1 MAADRICV
9 DVILPLRLTG
19 EVSYFLPDDLQDAV
33 SVGSWVAVTFHGR
46 RYLAVVSRKGAL
58 AAGIAPEVVKEIDEV
73 KSEMPAISVTQMNFW
88 QSIASYYLCTVG
100 EVFKCA
106 CPAQFFKQVE
116 KKRSLPKKMPKYESK
131 PEAVLSQAQQ
141 QALDAIEKY
150 FAEGMKTVLLDAVTA
165 AGKTEI
171 YMALARK
178 TLGKGRGVLY
188 LVPEIAMS
196 RQLEERLGA
205 AFGEKLL
212 IWHSRLTPAV
222 RKDIY
227 DKIVSAK
234 EPYIILGTRSALLL
248 PHGDVGLVVVD
259 EEHDSSYKQ
268 TDPAPR
274 YNGRDLAVMFG
285 LAHSSEILL
294 GSATPSLES
303 LYNARTGKYGLVELK
318 ERYYGEPELKT
329 TVIDMNKAWAAH
341 DVKGSFSMKLVNMM
355 RSALDR
361 KEQIMVFRSRRS
373 YSSYVQCPQCGW
385 VPRCPSCNV
394 ALSYH
399 KFKNVLSC
407 HYCGY
412 QTPYEAACSNC
423 GCEGLALRGAGTE
436 KLEEELQQLFPD
448 AVVAR
453 FDADVTASAREE
465 KKVLEGFKKGDID
478 IMVGTQM
485 ITKGFD
491 FANLTLVAVI
501 NADTIVSMQDF
512 RCDEKA
518 LQLLAQLK
526 GRAARRGSVGNF
538 VIQTWQSDYPV
549 LKDAAA
555 GKYDSATLLEQRRVF
570 TFPPFVRLISLTVRD
585 NYEGRVFTMASEIKA
600 RLSKMSGIEFMGP
613 MTPAVNKIQG
623 YFITVFW
630 IKLAKNASA
639 KAAKKR
645 VSAMIEDLRTFIKPP
660 VDIVVDVDPY

>member
-1 MAADRICV
+1 MTADRICV

-19 EVSYFLPDDLQDAV
+19 EVSYFLPESLRDAV
-33 SVGSWVAVTFHGR
+33 GVGSWVSVTFHGR
-46 RYLAVVSRKGAL
+46 RYLAVVSRKGDL
-58 AAGIAPEVVKEIDEV
+58 AASIDPAAVHEIDEV
-73 KSEMPAISVTQMNFW
+73 KTSLPVISAAQMDFW
-88 QSIASYYLCTVG
+88 KSIADYYLCTLG
-100 EVFKCA
+100 EVFKSA

-116 KKRSLPKKMPKYESK
+116 KKRSLRKKLPQYESQ
-131 PEAVLSQAQQ
+131 PDAVLSPAQQ
-141 QALDAIEKY
+141 EALDSIEKY
-150 FAEGMKTVLLDAVTA
+150 FSSGKKTVLLDAVTA

-178 TLGKGRGVLY
+178 VLSKGRGVLY

-196 RQLEERLGA
+196 RQLEQRIGSV
-205 AFGEKLL
+205 FGDKLL
-212 IWHSRLTPAV
+212 IWHSRQTPAV

-227 DKIVSAK
+227 DKIVSAE
-234 EPYIILGTRSALLL
+234 EPYIMLGTRSALRL
-248 PHGDVGLVVVD
+248 PHRDVGLVVVD

-274 YNGRDLAVMFG
+274 YHGRDLAVMFARFHKAG
-285 LAHSSEILL
+285 ILL

-303 LYNARTGKYGLVELK
+303 VYNARTGKYGLVELK

-329 TVIDMNKAWAAH
+329 VLIDMNRAWAAH

-355 RSALDR
+355 RQALDR

-373 YSSYVQCPQCGW
+373 YSSYVQCPQCGS

-412 QTPYEAACSNC
+412 QTAYEAVCGNC
-423 GCEGLALRGAGTE
+423 GNEGLTLRGAGTE
-436 KLEEELQQLFPD
+436 KLEEELHLLFPD

-453 FDADVTASAREE
+453 FDADVTASARDE
-465 KKVLEGFKKGDID
+465 KKVLDGFRNGEID

-491 FANLTLVAVI
+491 FPNLSLVAVI
-501 NADTIVSMQDF
+501 NADTIVSLQDF

-526 GRAARRGSVGNF
+526 GRAARRGSGGSF

-555 GKYDSATLLEQRRVF
+555 GKYDCDALLDQRRDF
-570 TFPPFVRLISLTVRD
+570 AFPPYVRLISLTVRD
-585 NYEGRVFTMASEIKA
+585 RYEGRVFTMAGEIKS
-600 RLSKMSGIEFMGP
+600 RLSKMKDIEFMGP
-613 MTPAVNKIQG
+613 MTPAVNKVQG
-623 YFITVFW
+623 YFMTVFW
-630 IKLAKNASA
+630 VKLAKNASA
-639 KAAKKR
+639 RAAKQR
-645 VSAMIEDLRTFIKPP
+645 VAALVDEMRGFMKPP

>member
-58 AAGIAPEVVKEIDEV
+58 AAWIAPEVVKEIDEV

-100 EVFKCA
+100 EVFKCS

-613 MTPAVNKIQG
+613 MTPAINKIQG

>member
-1 MAADRICV
+1 MTADRICV
-9 DVILPLRLTG
+9 DVILPLRLAG
-19 EVSYFLPDDLQDAV
+19 EASYYLPPPLQDAV
-33 SVGSWVAVTFHGR
+33 GVGSWVAVTFHGR

-58 AAGIAPEVVKEIDEV
+58 PAGLDPDTVREIDEL
-73 KSEMPAISVTQMNFW
+73 KSELPVISAAQMDFW
-88 QSIASYYLCTVG
+88 RSIADYYLCTLG
-100 EVFKCA
+100 EVFKSA

-116 KKRSLPKKMPKYESK
+116 KKRSLRKKLPKYESC
-131 PEAVLSQAQQ
+131 PEAVLSAAQQ
-141 QALDAIEKY
+141 EALDAIVDN
-150 FAEGMKTVLLDAVTA
+150 FAGGMKTVLLDAVTA

-171 YMALARK
+171 YMALART
-178 TLGKGRGVLY
+178 TLEKGRGVLC

-196 RQLEERLGA
+196 RQLEDRLGA
-205 AFGEKLL
+205 AFGDRLL
-212 IWHSRLTPAV
+212 IWHSRQTPAV

-227 DKIVSAK
+227 DKIVSGDS
-234 EPYIILGTRSALLL
+234 PYIMLGTRSALLL
-248 PHGDVGLVVVD
+248 PHRDVGLVVVD
-259 EEHDSSYKQ
+259 EEHDGSYKQ

-274 YNGRDLAVMFG
+274 YHGRDLAVMFG
-285 LAHSSEILL
+285 LFHHADILL

-303 LYNARTGKYGLVELK
+303 IYNARTGKYGLVELK
-318 ERYYGEPELKT
+318 ERYYGEPDIKT
-329 TVIDMNKAWAAH
+329 VVIDMNRAWKAH

-355 RSALDR
+355 RAALDR

-399 KFKNVLSC
+399 KFKNMLSC

-412 QTPYEAACSNC
+412 QTPYEPFCGNC
-423 GCEGLALRGAGTE
+423 GSEGLTLRGAGTE

-465 KKVLEGFKKGDID
+465 KKVLEGFRSGDID

-518 LQLLAQLK
+518 LQLLSQLK
-526 GRAARRGSVGNF
+526 GRAARRGAGGSF

-549 LKDAAA
+549 LRDAAA
-555 GKYDSATLLEQRRVF
+555 GRYDSDTLLAQRSAF
-570 TFPPFVRLISLTVRD
+570 AFPPYVRLVSLTVRD
-585 NYEGRVFTMASEIKA
+585 RYEGRVFTMAGEIKS
-600 RLSKMSGIEFMGP
+600 RLSGMPDIEFMGP

-630 IKLAKNASA
+630 VKLAKNASA
-639 KAAKKR
+639 RAAKKR
-645 VSAMIEDLRTFIKPP
+645 VAALVEDLRTFMKPP

>member
-1 MAADRICV
+1 MTSNRISV
-9 DVILPLRLTG
+9 DVVLPLRLTG
-19 EVSYFLPDDLQDAV
+19 EVSYFLPDTLQEEV
-33 SVGSWVAVTFHGR
+33 EVGSWVAVTFHGR
-46 RYLAVVSRKGAL
+46 RYLAVVSRKGVL
-58 AAGIAPEVVKEIDEV
+58 AEGVDPAIVREIDEV
-73 KSEMPAISVTQMNFW
+73 KTEIPAIGRAQMDFW
-88 QSIASYYLCTVG
+88 RSIAEYYLCTLG
-100 EVFKCA
+100 EVFKSA
-106 CPAQFFKQVE
+106 CPAQFYKQVE
-116 KKRSLPKKMPKYESK
+116 KKRSLRKKLPHYESK
-131 PEAVLSQAQQ
+131 PEAVLSPAQQ
-141 QALDAIEKY
+141 KAMEAIEKH
-150 FAEGMKTVLLDAVTA
+150 FADGTRTVLLDAVTA

-178 TLGKGRGVLY
+178 TLAKGRGVLC

-196 RQLEERLGA
+196 RQLEQRLGE

-212 IWHSRLTPAV
+212 IWHSRQTPAV

-227 DKIVSAK
+227 DKIVTSK
-234 EPYIILGTRSALLL
+234 EPYIMLGTRSALLL
-248 PHGDVGLVVVD
+248 PHGDIGLVVVD
-259 EEHDSSYKQ
+259 EEHDGSYKQ
-268 TDPAPR
+268 ADPAPR
-274 YNGRDLAVMFG
+274 YHGRDLAVMFA
-285 LAHSSEILL
+285 LFHSADILL

-303 LYNARTGKYGLVELK
+303 LYNARTGKYGFVELK
-318 ERYYGEPELKT
+318 ERYYGDPELR
-329 TVIDMNKAWAAH
+329 TVLIDMNRAWAAH

-355 RSALDR
+355 REALDR

-373 YSSYVQCPQCGW
+373 YSSYVQCPHCGA

-412 QTPYEAACSNC
+412 QTAYEPVCGDC
-423 GCEGLALRGAGTE
+423 GCEGLVLRGAGTE

-465 KKVLEGFKKGDID
+465 KKVLDGFRNGDID

-491 FANLTLVAVI
+491 FANLSLVAVI
-501 NADTIVSMQDF
+501 NADTLVSLQDF

-526 GRAARRGSVGNF
+526 GRAARRGSAGSF
-538 VIQTWQSDYPV
+538 VIQTWQSSYPV
-549 LKDAAA
+549 LKDAVE
-555 GKYDSATLLEQRRVF
+555 GRYDYDSLLEQRKAF
-570 TFPPFVRLISLTVRD
+570 AFPPYVRLVSLTVRD
-585 NYEGRVFTMASEIKA
+585 RYEGRVFRMADEIKA
-600 RLSKMSGIEFMGP
+600 RLSKMPGIEFMGP

-623 YFITVFW
+623 YFIAVFW
-630 IKLAKNASA
+630 IKLAKTSGARAS
-639 KAAKKR
+639 KQR
-645 VSAMIEDLRTFIKPP
+645 VAELVEQMRGYMKPP

>member
-100 EVFKCA
+100 EVFKCS

-385 VPRCPSCNV
+385 VPRCPSCDV

-613 MTPAVNKIQG
+613 MTPAINKIQG

>member
-100 EVFKCA
+100 EVFKCS

-585 NYEGRVFTMASEIKA
+585 NYEGRVFTIASEIKA

-613 MTPAVNKIQG
+613 MTPAINKIQG

>member
-1 MAADRICV
+1 MTADRICV

-19 EVSYFLPDDLQDAV
+19 EVSYFLPESLRDAV
-33 SVGSWVAVTFHGR
+33 GVGSWVSVTFHGR
-46 RYLAVVSRKGAL
+46 RYLAVVSRKGDL
-58 AAGIAPEVVKEIDEV
+58 AASIDPAAVHEIDEV
-73 KSEMPAISVTQMNFW
+73 KTSLPVISAAQMDFW
-88 QSIASYYLCTVG
+88 KSIADYYLCTLG
-100 EVFKCA
+100 EVFKSA

-116 KKRSLPKKMPKYESK
+116 KKRSLRKKLPQYESQ
-131 PEAVLSQAQQ
+131 PDAVLSPAQQ
-141 QALDAIEKY
+141 EALDSIEKY
-150 FAEGMKTVLLDAVTA
+150 FSSGKKTVLLDAVTA

-178 TLGKGRGVLY
+178 VLSKGRGVLY

-196 RQLEERLGA
+196 RQLEQRIGSV
-205 AFGEKLL
+205 FGDKLL
-212 IWHSRLTPAV
+212 IWHSRQTPAV

-227 DKIVSAK
+227 DKIVSAE
-234 EPYIILGTRSALLL
+234 EPYIMLGTRSALLL
-248 PHGDVGLVVVD
+248 PHRDVGLVVVD

-274 YNGRDLAVMFG
+274 YHGRDLAVMFARFHKAG
-285 LAHSSEILL
+285 ILL

-303 LYNARTGKYGLVELK
+303 VYNARTGKYGLVELK

-329 TVIDMNKAWAAH
+329 VLIDMNRAWAAH

-355 RSALDR
+355 RQALDR

-373 YSSYVQCPQCGW
+373 YSSYVQCPQCGS

-412 QTPYEAACSNC
+412 QTAYEAVCGNC
-423 GCEGLALRGAGTE
+423 GNEGLTLRGAGTE
-436 KLEEELQQLFPD
+436 KLEEELHLLFPD

-453 FDADVTASAREE
+453 FDADVTASARDE
-465 KKVLEGFKKGDID
+465 KKVLDGFRNGEID

-491 FANLTLVAVI
+491 FPNLSLVAVI
-501 NADTIVSMQDF
+501 NADTIVSLQDF

-526 GRAARRGSVGNF
+526 GRAARRGSGGSF

-555 GKYDSATLLEQRRVF
+555 GKYDCDALLDQRRDF
-570 TFPPFVRLISLTVRD
+570 AFPPYVRLISLTVRD
-585 NYEGRVFTMASEIKA
+585 RYEGRVFTMAGEIKS
-600 RLSKMSGIEFMGP
+600 RLSKMKDIEFMGP
-613 MTPAVNKIQG
+613 MTPAVNKVQG
-623 YFITVFW
+623 YFMTVFW
-630 IKLAKNASA
+630 VKLAKNASA
-639 KAAKKR
+639 RAAKQR
-645 VSAMIEDLRTFIKPP
+645 VAALVDEMRGFMKPP

>member
-1 MAADRICV
+1 MTADRICV
-9 DVILPLRLTG
+9 DVLLPLRLTG
-19 EVSYFLPDDLQDAV
+19 EVSYFLPEDLQDTV
-33 SVGSWVAVTFHGR
+33 EVGSWVAVTFHGR
-46 RYLAVVSRKGAL
+46 RYLAVVSRKGPL
-58 AAGIAPEVVKEIDEV
+58 GDGIDPAAVRDIDEV
-73 KSEMPAISVTQMNFW
+73 KTGLPPIREVQLDFW
-88 QSIASYYLCTVG
+88 RSIAVYYLCTSG
-100 EVFKCA
+100 EVFKSA

-116 KKRSLPKKMPKYESK
+116 KKRSLRKKTPQYESK
-131 PEAVLSQAQQ
+131 PEAVLSPAQQ
-141 QALDAIEKY
+141 GALDSIERCFSK
-150 FAEGMKTVLLDAVTA
+150 GKKTVLLDAVTA

-178 TLGKGRGVLY
+178 TLEKGRGVLY

-196 RQLEERLGA
+196 RQLEQRLGA

-212 IWHSRLTPAV
+212 IWHSRQTPAV

-227 DKIVSAK
+227 DKIVSAG

-259 EEHDSSYKQ
+259 EEHDGSYKQ

-274 YNGRDLAVMFG
+274 YHGRDLAVMFAR
-285 LAHSSEILL
+285 AHSADILL

-303 LYNARTGKYGLVELK
+303 LYNARTGKYGYVELK
-318 ERYYGEPELKT
+318 ERYYGEPELRT
-329 TVIDMNKAWAAH
+329 VVIDMNRAWAAR

-355 RSALDR
+355 REAMNR

-373 YSSYVQCPQCGW
+373 YSSYVQCPHCGS

-407 HYCGY
+407 HYCGF
-412 QTPYEAACSNC
+412 QTAYEAVCGNC
-423 GCEGLALRGAGTE
+423 GCEGLVLRGAGTE
-436 KLEEELQQLFPD
+436 KLEEELHQLFPD

-453 FDADVTASAREE
+453 FDADVTESAREE
-465 KKVLEGFKKGDID
+465 KRILDGFRNGDID

-491 FANLTLVAVI
+491 FANLSLVAVI
-501 NADTIVSMQDF
+501 NADTLVSLQDF

-526 GRAARRGSVGNF
+526 GRAARRGSAGSF

-549 LKDAAA
+549 LKDAAE
-555 GKYDSATLLEQRRVF
+555 GRYDSDALLEQRKAF
-570 TFPPFVRLISLTVRD
+570 SFPPFVRMISLTVRD
-585 NYEGRVFTMASEIKA
+585 RYEGRVFRMSDEIKT
-600 RLSKMSGIEFMGP
+600 RLSKLPGIEFMGP

-623 YFITVFW
+623 CFIAVFW

-639 KAAKKR
+639 KAAKQR
-645 VSAMIEDLRTFIKPP
+645 VAALVKEMQGYMKPA

>member
-1 MAADRICV
+1 MTADRICV

-19 EVSYFLPDDLQDAV
+19 EVSYFLPESLQDAV
-33 SVGSWVAVTFHGR
+33 GVGSWVSVTFHGR
-46 RYLAVVSRKGAL
+46 RYLAVVSRKGDL
-58 AAGIAPEVVKEIDEV
+58 AASIDPAAVHEIDEV
-73 KSEMPAISVTQMNFW
+73 KTSLPVISAAQMDFW
-88 QSIASYYLCTVG
+88 KSIADYYLCTLG
-100 EVFKCA
+100 EVFKSA

-116 KKRSLPKKMPKYESK
+116 KKRSLRKKLPQYESQ
-131 PEAVLSQAQQ
+131 PDAVLSPAQQ
-141 QALDAIEKY
+141 EALDSIEKY
-150 FAEGMKTVLLDAVTA
+150 FSSGKKTVLLDAVTA

-178 TLGKGRGVLY
+178 VLSKGRGVLY

-196 RQLEERLGA
+196 RQLEQRIGSV
-205 AFGEKLL
+205 FGDKLL
-212 IWHSRLTPAV
+212 IWHSRQTPAV

-227 DKIVSAK
+227 DKIVSAE
-234 EPYIILGTRSALLL
+234 EPYIMLGTRSALLL
-248 PHGDVGLVVVD
+248 PHRDVGLVVVD
-259 EEHDSSYKQ
+259 EEHDGSYKQ

-274 YNGRDLAVMFG
+274 YHGRDLAVMFARFHKAG
-285 LAHSSEILL
+285 ILL

-303 LYNARTGKYGLVELK
+303 VYNARTGKYGLVELK

-329 TVIDMNKAWAAH
+329 VLIDMNRAWAAH

-355 RSALDR
+355 RQALDR

-373 YSSYVQCPQCGW
+373 YSSYVQCPQCGS

-412 QTPYEAACSNC
+412 QTAYEAVCGNC
-423 GCEGLALRGAGTE
+423 GNEGLTLRGAGTE
-436 KLEEELQQLFPD
+436 KLEEELQLLFPD

-453 FDADVTASAREE
+453 FDADVTASARDE
-465 KKVLEGFKKGDID
+465 KKVLDGFRNGEID

-491 FANLTLVAVI
+491 FPNLSLVAVI
-501 NADTIVSMQDF
+501 NADTIVSLQDF

-526 GRAARRGSVGNF
+526 GRAARRGSGGSF

-555 GKYDSATLLEQRRVF
+555 GKYDCDALLDQRRDF
-570 TFPPFVRLISLTVRD
+570 AFPPYVRLISLTVRD
-585 NYEGRVFTMASEIKA
+585 RYEGRVFTMAGEIKS
-600 RLSKMSGIEFMGP
+600 RLSKMKDIEFMGP
-613 MTPAVNKIQG
+613 MTPAVNKVQG
-623 YFITVFW
+623 YFMTVFW
-630 IKLAKNASA
+630 VKLAKNASA
-639 KAAKKR
+639 RAAKQR
-645 VSAMIEDLRTFIKPP
+645 VAALVDEMRGFMKPP

>member
-1 MAADRICV
+1 MAADRIYV

-100 EVFKCA
+100 EVFKCS

-613 MTPAVNKIQG
+613 MTPAINKIQG

>member
-1 MAADRICV
+1 MTGDRISV
-9 DVILPLRLTG
+9 DVVLPLRLTG
-19 EVSYFLPDDLQDAV
+19 DVSYFLPEALQEAV
-33 SVGSWVAVTFHGR
+33 EVGSWVAVTFHGR

-58 AAGIAPEVVKEIDEV
+58 AAGVDPAKVREIDEV
-73 KSEMPAISVTQMNFW
+73 KAGIPAIGRAQMDFW
-88 QSIASYYLCTVG
+88 KSIAEYYMCTPG
-100 EVFKCA
+100 EVFKSA

-116 KKRSLPKKMPKYESK
+116 KKRSLRRKLPHYEIK
-131 PEAVLSQAQQ
+131 PEAVLSSAQQ
-141 QALDAIEKY
+141 KTVDAIEKY
-150 FAEGMKTVLLDAVTA
+150 FAGGTRTVLLDAVTA

-178 TLGKGRGVLY
+178 TLARGSGVLF

-196 RQLEERLGA
+196 RQLEQRLRE

-212 IWHSRLTPAV
+212 IWHSRQTPAV
-222 RKDIY
+222 RKGIY
-227 DKIVSAK
+227 DRIVSSK
-234 EPYIILGTRSALLL
+234 EPYIMLGTRSALLL
-248 PHGDVGLVVVD
+248 PHGDIGLVVVD
-259 EEHDSSYKQ
+259 EEHDGSYKQ
-268 TDPAPR
+268 ADPAPR
-274 YNGRDLAVMFG
+274 YHGRDLAVMF
-285 LAHSSEILL
+285 ARFHSACTLL

-303 LYNARTGKYGLVELK
+303 LYNARTGKYGYVELK
-318 ERYYGEPELKT
+318 ERYYGDPELKT
-329 TVIDMNKAWAAH
+329 VLIDMNRAWAAH
-341 DVKGSFSMKLVNMM
+341 DVRGSFSMKLVNMM
-355 RSALDR
+355 RETLDR

-373 YSSYVQCPQCGW
+373 YSSYVQCPHCGS

-412 QTPYEAACSNC
+412 QTAYDAVCGNC

-448 AVVAR
+448 ASVAR
-453 FDADVTASAREE
+453 FDADVTASPREE
-465 KKVLEGFKKGDID
+465 KKVLDSFRNGDID

-491 FANLTLVAVI
+491 FANLSLVAVI
-501 NADTIVSMQDF
+501 NADTLVSLQDF

-526 GRAARRGSVGNF
+526 GRAARRGSAGSF

-549 LKDAAA
+549 LKDAVA
-555 GKYDSATLLEQRRVF
+555 GRYDYDSLLEQRRAF
-570 TFPPFVRLISLTVRD
+570 SFPPYVRLVSLTVRD
-585 NYEGRVFTMASEIKA
+585 RYEGRVFRMADEIKA
-600 RLSKMSGIEFMGP
+600 RLAEMPGIDFVGP
-613 MTPAVNKIQG
+613 VTPAVNKIQG
-623 YFITVFW
+623 YYMAVFW
-630 IKLAKNASA
+630 VKLAKTAAARASKQQVA
-639 KAAKKR
+639 ELVGR
-645 VSAMIEDLRTFIKPP
+645 MHGFMKPP

>member
-373 YSSYVQCPQCGW
+373 YSSYVQCPQCAW

-613 MTPAVNKIQG
+613 MTPAINKIQG

>member
-1 MAADRICV
+1 MTPDRICV
-9 DVILPLRLTG
+9 DVILPIRLTG
-19 EVSYFLPDDLQDAV
+19 EVSYFLPEELKDAV
-33 SVGSWVAVTFHGR
+33 GVGSWVTVTFHGR

-58 AAGIAPEVVKEIDEV
+58 GEGIDPAAVRDIDEV
-73 KSEMPAISVTQMNFW
+73 KTGLPVIGKSQMDFW
-88 QSIASYYLCTVG
+88 ASIAEYYMCTLG
-100 EVFKCA
+100 EVFKSA

-116 KKRSLPKKMPKYESK
+116 KKRSLRKKLPQYESQ
-131 PEAVLSQAQQ
+131 PEAVLSPAQQ
-141 QALDAIEKY
+141 EAVGAIESY
-150 FAEGMKTVLLDAVTA
+150 FSKDRKPVLLDAVTA

-178 TLGKGRGVLY
+178 TLSKGRGVLY

-196 RQLEERLGA
+196 RQLEQRLGA
-205 AFGEKLL
+205 AFGDKLL
-212 IWHSRLTPAV
+212 IWHSRQTPAV

-227 DKIVSAK
+227 DKIVSAG
-234 EPYIILGTRSALLL
+234 EPYVILGTRSALLL

-259 EEHDSSYKQ
+259 EEHDGSYKQ
-268 TDPAPR
+268 ADPAPR
-274 YNGRDLAVMFG
+274 YHGRDLAVMFAR
-285 LAHSSEILL
+285 AHSADILL

-303 LYNARTGKYGLVELK
+303 IYNARTGKYGYVELK
-318 ERYYGEPELKT
+318 ERYYGEPEID
-329 TVIDMNKAWAAH
+329 TVLIDMTRAWAAR

-355 RSALDR
+355 REALGR

-373 YSSYVQCPQCGW
+373 YSSYVQCPHCGS

-407 HYCGY
+407 HYCGW
-412 QTPYEAACSNC
+412 QTAYEPVCSSC

-465 KKVLEGFKKGDID
+465 KKVLEGFRNGDID

-491 FANLTLVAVI
+491 FANLSMVAVI
-501 NADTIVSMQDF
+501 NADTIVSLQDF
-512 RCDEKA
+512 RSDEKA

-526 GRAARRGSVGNF
+526 GRAARRGSAGSF
-538 VIQTWQSDYPV
+538 VIQTWQGDYPV

-555 GKYDSATLLEQRRVF
+555 GRYDSDSLLEQRRIF
-570 TFPPFVRLISLTVRD
+570 SFPPYVRMISLTVRD
-585 NYEGRVFTMASEIKA
+585 RYEGRVYRMADEIKS
-600 RLSKMSGIEFMGP
+600 RLSKMPGIEFMGP
-613 MTPAVNKIQG
+613 MTPAVNKLQG
-623 YFITVFW
+623 YFMVVFW
-630 IKLAKNASA
+630 VKLAKNASA
-639 KAAKKR
+639 KAAKRR
-645 VSAMIEDLRTFIKPP
+645 VADLVTQMRGYMKPS

>member
-1 MAADRICV
+1 MTSDRICV
-9 DVILPLRLTG
+9 DVILPLRLRG
-19 EVSYFLPDDLQDAV
+19 EVSYFLPEELQETVD
-33 SVGSWVAVTFHGR
+33 VGSWVTVTFHGR
-46 RYLAVVSRKGAL
+46 RYLAVVCRKGLL
-58 AAGIAPEVVKEIDEV
+58 ADGINPAAVREIDEA
-73 KSEMPAISVTQMNFW
+73 KTGLPLIGKAQMEFW
-88 QSIASYYLCTVG
+88 KSIADYYLCTLG
-100 EVFKCA
+100 EVFKSA

-116 KKRSLPKKMPKYESK
+116 KKRSLRKKLPQYEIK
-131 PEAVLSQAQQ
+131 PEAVLSAAQQ
-141 QALDAIEKY
+141 GAMDSIERY
-150 FAEGMKTVLLDAVTA
+150 FLKSRKPVLLDAVTA

-178 TLGKGRGVLY
+178 TLAMGRGVLY

-196 RQLEERLGA
+196 RQLEQRLGE
-205 AFGEKLL
+205 AFGDKLL
-212 IWHSRLTPAV
+212 IWHSRQTPAV

-227 DKIVSAK
+227 DKIVSAN

-259 EEHDSSYKQ
+259 EEHDGSYKQ

-274 YNGRDLAVMFG
+274 YHGRDLAVMFAQ
-285 LAHSSEILL
+285 AHSADILL

-318 ERYYGEPELKT
+318 ERYYGEPELQT
-329 TVIDMNKAWAAH
+329 VVIDMNRAWAAR

-355 RSALDR
+355 REALDR
-361 KEQIMVFRSRRS
+361 GEQIMVFRSRRS
-373 YSSYVQCPQCGW
+373 YSSYVQCPQCGS

-407 HYCGY
+407 HYCGF
-412 QTPYEAACSNC
+412 QTAYEAVCGNC

-453 FDADVTASAREE
+453 FDADVTESSREE
-465 KKVLEGFKKGDID
+465 KRILHGFRSGDID

-491 FANLTLVAVI
+491 FANLSLVAVI
-501 NADTIVSMQDF
+501 NADTLVSQQDF

-526 GRAARRGSVGNF
+526 GRAARRGSAGSF
-538 VIQTWQSDYPV
+538 VIQTYQGDYPV

-555 GKYDSATLLEQRRVF
+555 GRYDSDALLEQRRIF
-570 TFPPFVRLISLTVRD
+570 SFPPYVRMISLTVRD
-585 NYEGRVFTMASEIKA
+585 RYEGRVFRMADEIKS
-600 RLSKMSGIEFMGP
+600 RLSRMPGIEFMGP
-613 MTPAVNKIQG
+613 MTPAVSKVQG
-623 YFITVFW
+623 YYLAMFW
-630 IKLAKNASA
+630 VKLAKKASA
-639 KAAKKR
+639 RTAKQRVAALVDEMR
-645 VSAMIEDLRTFIKPP
+645 GFMKPS

>member
-46 RYLAVVSRKGAL
+46 RYLSVVSRKGAL

-613 MTPAVNKIQG
+613 MTPAINKIQG

>member
-1 MAADRICV
+1 MTADRICV

-19 EVSYFLPDDLQDAV
+19 EVSYFLPESLRDAV
-33 SVGSWVAVTFHGR
+33 GVGSWVSVTFHGR
-46 RYLAVVSRKGAL
+46 RYLAVVSRKGDF
-58 AAGIAPEVVKEIDEV
+58 AAAIDPSAVHEIDEV
-73 KSEMPAISVTQMNFW
+73 KTSLPVISAAQMDFW
-88 QSIASYYLCTVG
+88 KSIADYYLCTLG
-100 EVFKCA
+100 EVFKSA

-116 KKRSLPKKMPKYESK
+116 KKRSLRKKLPQYESQ
-131 PEAVLSQAQQ
+131 PDAVLSPAQQ
-141 QALDAIEKY
+141 EALDSIEKY
-150 FAEGMKTVLLDAVTA
+150 FSSGKKTVLLDAVTA

-178 TLGKGRGVLY
+178 ALSKGRGVLY

-196 RQLEERLGA
+196 RQLEQRIGSV
-205 AFGEKLL
+205 FGDKLL
-212 IWHSRLTPAV
+212 IWHSRQTPAV

-227 DKIVSAK
+227 DKIVSAE
-234 EPYIILGTRSALLL
+234 EPYIMLGTRSALLL
-248 PHGDVGLVVVD
+248 PHRDVGLVVVD
-259 EEHDSSYKQ
+259 EEHDGSYKQ

-274 YNGRDLAVMFG
+274 YHGRDLAVMFARFHKAG
-285 LAHSSEILL
+285 ILL

-303 LYNARTGKYGLVELK
+303 VYNARTGKYGLVELK

-329 TVIDMNKAWAAH
+329 VLIDMNRAWAAR

-355 RSALDR
+355 RQALDR

-373 YSSYVQCPQCGW
+373 YSSYVQCPQCGS

-412 QTPYEAACSNC
+412 QTAYEAVCGNC
-423 GCEGLALRGAGTE
+423 GNEGLTLRGAGTE
-436 KLEEELQQLFPD
+436 KLEEELQLLFPD

-453 FDADVTASAREE
+453 FDADVTASARDE
-465 KKVLEGFKKGDID
+465 KKVLDGFRNGEID

-491 FANLTLVAVI
+491 FPNLSLVAVI
-501 NADTIVSMQDF
+501 NADTIVSLQDF

-526 GRAARRGSVGNF
+526 GRAARRGSGGSF

-555 GKYDSATLLEQRRVF
+555 GKYDCDALLDQRRDF
-570 TFPPFVRLISLTVRD
+570 AFPPYVRLISLTVRD
-585 NYEGRVFTMASEIKA
+585 RYEGRVFTMAGEIKS
-600 RLSKMSGIEFMGP
+600 RLSKMKDIEFMGP
-613 MTPAVNKIQG
+613 MTPAVNKVQG
-623 YFITVFW
+623 YFMTVFW
-630 IKLAKNASA
+630 VKLAKNASA
-639 KAAKKR
+639 RAAKQR
-645 VSAMIEDLRTFIKPP
+645 VAALVDEMRGFMKPP

>member
-1 MAADRICV
+1 MTPDRIYV
-9 DVILPLRLTG
+9 DVILPLRLAG
-19 EVSYFLPDDLQDAV
+19 EASYSLPEALRDAV
-33 SVGSWVAVTFHGR
+33 DVGVWVAVTFHGR
-46 RYLAVVSRKGAL
+46 RYLAVVCRKGAL
-58 AAGIAPEVVKEIDEV
+58 TAGIDPAAVHDIDEV
-73 KSEMPAISVTQMNFW
+73 KDGLPAISRQQMEFW
-88 QSIASYYLCTVG
+88 KSIADYYLCTLG
-100 EVFKCA
+100 EVFKSA

-116 KKRSLPKKMPKYESK
+116 KKRSLRKKQPQYESR
-131 PEAVLSQAQQ
+131 PDATLSPAQQ
-141 QALDAIEKY
+141 EAMDAIEDH
-150 FAEGMKTVLLDAVTA
+150 FSNGVGTVLLDAVTA

-178 TLGKGRGVLY
+178 TLDKGRGALY

-196 RQLEERLGA
+196 RQLEQRIGSV
-205 AFGEKLL
+205 FGEKLL
-212 IWHSRLTPAV
+212 IWHSRQTPAV

-227 DKIVSAK
+227 DKIVSGQ
-234 EPYIILGTRSALLL
+234 EPYIMLGTRSALLL
-248 PHGDVGLVVVD
+248 PHHDVGLVVVD
-259 EEHDSSYKQ
+259 EEHDGSYKQ

-274 YNGRDLAVMFG
+274 YHGRDLAVMFARFHNAG
-285 LAHSSEILL
+285 ILL

-303 LYNARTGKYGLVELK
+303 VYNARTGKYGLVELR
-318 ERYYGEPELKT
+318 ERYYGEPDLKT
-329 TVIDMNKAWAAH
+329 VVIDMNRAWAAH

-355 RSALDR
+355 RAALDR

-373 YSSYVQCPQCGW
+373 YSSYVQCPQCGS

-412 QTPYEAACSNC
+412 QTAYESVCGNC
-423 GCEGLALRGAGTE
+423 GSKGLALRGAGTE

-448 AVVAR
+448 ARVAR
-453 FDADVTASAREE
+453 FDADVTASAKDE
-465 KKVLEGFKKGDID
+465 KEVLEGFRSGDID

-491 FANLTLVAVI
+491 FANLSLVAVI
-501 NADTIVSMQDF
+501 NADTIVSLQDF

-526 GRAARRGSVGNF
+526 GRAARRGSGGSF
-538 VIQTWQSDYPV
+538 VIQTYQSDYPV

-555 GKYDSATLLEQRRVF
+555 GRYDVDSLLAQRRTF
-570 TFPPFVRLISLTVRD
+570 SFPPYVRLVSLTVRD
-585 NYEGRVFTMASEIKA
+585 RYEGRVFRMADEIKT
-600 RLSKMSGIEFMGP
+600 RLSGMPDIEFMGP
-613 MTPAVNKIQG
+613 MTPAVNKVQG
-623 YFITVFW
+623 FFMTVFW
-630 IKLAKNASA
+630 VKLAKNAAARTA
-639 KAAKKR
+639 KQRVAAL
-645 VSAMIEDLRTFIKPP
+645 VDELRGFMKPP

>member
-100 EVFKCA
+100 EVFKCS

-613 MTPAVNKIQG
+613 MTPAINKIQG

>member
-1 MAADRICV
+1 MDSGRISV

-19 EVSYFLPDDLQDAV
+19 DVSYFLPEELLDSV
-33 SVGSWVAVTFHGR
+33 GVGSWVSVTFHGR
-46 RYLAVVSRKGAL
+46 RYLAVVSRKGDL
-58 AAGIAPEVVKEIDEV
+58 PAGIDPAAVHEVDEAKEEL
-73 KSEMPAISVTQMNFW
+73 PAISKSQMDFW
-88 QSIASYYLCTVG
+88 KSIASYYLCTMG
-100 EVFKCA
+100 EVFKSA
-106 CPAQFFKQVE
+106 CPAQFYKQVE
-116 KKRSLPKKMPKYESK
+116 KKRSLRKKQPKYESQSD
-131 PEAVLSQAQQ
+131 AVLSKAQQ
-141 QALDAIEKY
+141 NALDAIETC
-150 FAEGMKTVLLDAVTA
+150 FAAGKKTVLLDAVTA

-196 RQLEERLGA
+196 RQLEQRIGSV
-205 AFGEKLL
+205 FGEKLL
-212 IWHSRLTPAV
+212 IWHSRQTPAV

-227 DKIVSAK
+227 DKIVSTE
-234 EPYIILGTRSALLL
+234 EPYIMLGTRSALLL
-248 PHGDVGLVVVD
+248 PHGDIGLVVVD
-259 EEHDSSYKQ
+259 EEHDGSYKQ

-274 YNGRDLAVMFG
+274 YHGRDLAVMF
-285 LAHSSEILL
+285 AQSHSAVTLL

-303 LYNARTGKYGLVELK
+303 VYNARTGKYGFVELK
-318 ERYYGEPELKT
+318 ERYFGEPDVKT
-329 TVIDMNKAWAAH
+329 VVIDMNRAWAAH

-355 RSALDR
+355 QAALDR

-373 YSSYVQCPQCGW
+373 YSSYVQCPQCGS

-399 KFKNVLSC
+399 KFKNMLSC

-412 QTPYEAACSNC
+412 QTAFESVCGNC
-423 GCEGLALRGAGTE
+423 GNDGLTLRGAGTE
-436 KLEEELQQLFPD
+436 KLEEELRQLFPD

-465 KKVLEGFKKGDID
+465 KKVLDGFRNGDID

-501 NADTIVSMQDF
+501 NADTIVSLQDF
-512 RCDEKA
+512 RCDERA

-526 GRAARRGSVGNF
+526 GRAARRGSAGSF
-538 VIQTWQSDYPV
+538 VIQTYQSDYPV

-555 GKYDSATLLEQRRVF
+555 GRYDCDVLLEQRRIF
-570 TFPPFVRLISLTVRD
+570 SFPPYVRLVSLTVRD
-585 NYEGRVFTMASEIKA
+585 RYEGRVFRMADEIKA
-600 RLSKMSGIEFMGP
+600 RLKKMPGVEFMGP
-613 MTPAVNKIQG
+613 MTPAVNKVQG
-623 YFITVFW
+623 YFIAVFW
-630 IKLAKNASA
+630 VKLPKNASA
-639 KAAKKR
+639 RTAKQRVAALVEEMR
-645 VSAMIEDLRTFIKPP
+645 SFMKPA

>member
-1 MAADRICV
+1 MTSDRICI

-19 EVSYFLPDDLQDAV
+19 EVSYFVPEDMREAV
-33 SVGSWVAVTFHGR
+33 GTGSWVTVTFHGR
-46 RYLAVVSRKGAL
+46 RYLAVVSRKGEL
-58 AAGIAPEVVKEIDEV
+58 PPGIDPSAVREIDEV
-73 KSEMPAISVTQMNFW
+73 KSALPALSPAQIDFWKGIS
-88 QSIASYYLCTVG
+88 AYYMCTVG
-100 EVFKCA
+100 EVFKSA

-116 KKRSLPKKMPKYESK
+116 KKRSLAKKLPKYESK
-131 PEAVLSQAQQ
+131 PFAVLSPAQQ
-141 QALDAIEKY
+141 KALDAIEKH
-150 FAEGMKTVLLDAVTA
+150 FSDGMRTVLLNAVTA

-178 TLGKGRGVLY
+178 SLDAGRSVLY

-196 RQLEERLGA
+196 RQLEQRLGA
-205 AFGEKLL
+205 VFADRLL
-212 IWHSRLTPAV
+212 IWHSRQTPAV

-227 DKIVSAK
+227 DKMVSAQ
-234 EPYIILGTRSALLL
+234 EPYIMLGTRSALLL

-259 EEHDSSYKQ
+259 EEHDGSYKQ

-274 YNGRDLAVMFG
+274 YQGRDLAVMF
-285 LAHSSEILL
+285 AQFHSADTLL

-303 LYNARTGKYGLVELK
+303 LYNAATGKYGMVELK
-318 ERYYGEPELKT
+318 ERYYGEPDIKT
-329 TVIDMNKAWAAH
+329 TVIDMNRAWAAH

-355 RSALDR
+355 RAALDR
-361 KEQIMVFRSRRS
+361 REQIMVFRSRRS

-385 VPRCPSCNV
+385 VPKCPSCNV

-407 HYCGY
+407 HYCGF
-412 QTPYEAACSNC
+412 QTAFNPVCSTC
-423 GCEGLALRGAGTE
+423 GNEGLALRGAGTE

-453 FDADVTASAREE
+453 FDADVTASARDEQ
-465 KKVLEGFKKGDID
+465 KVLEGFRSGEID

-491 FANLTLVAVI
+491 FANLSLVVVM
-501 NADTIVSMQDF
+501 NADTIVGLQDF

-526 GRAARRGSVGNF
+526 GRAARRGSSGSF

-549 LKDAAA
+549 LKDTAA
-555 GKYDSATLLEQRRVF
+555 GKYDYETLLEQRRIF
-570 TFPPFVRLISLTVRD
+570 KFPPYVRLISLTIRD
-585 NYEGRVFTMASEIKA
+585 RYEGRVFRMADEIKS
-600 RLSKMSGIEFMGP
+600 RLSQMPDIEFMGP
-613 MTPAVNKIQG
+613 MTPAINKVQG
-623 YFITVFW
+623 CFMSVFW

-639 KAAKKR
+639 RAAKLR
-645 VSAMIEDLRTFIKPP
+645 VAALLDELRCFIKPQ

>member
-1 MAADRICV
+1 MAADRIYV

-613 MTPAVNKIQG
+613 MTPAINKIQG

>member
-1 MAADRICV
+1 MTADRIYV
-9 DVILPLRLTG
+9 DVILPLRLAG
-19 EVSYFLPDDLQDAV
+19 EVSYSLPEALQESV
-33 SVGSWVAVTFHGR
+33 GVGSWVAVTFHGR
-46 RYLAVVSRKGAL
+46 RYLAVVCRKGGL
-58 AAGIAPEVVKEIDEV
+58 AAGLDPAAVHEIDEV
-73 KSEMPAISVTQMNFW
+73 KTALPVISAAQMEFW
-88 QSIASYYLCTVG
+88 KSIADYYLCTLG
-100 EVFKCA
+100 EVFKSA

-116 KKRSLPKKMPKYESK
+116 KKRSLRKKLPQYESQ
-131 PEAVLSQAQQ
+131 PEAVLSPAQQ
-141 QALDAIEKY
+141 QAMDAIENY
-150 FAEGMKTVLLDAVTA
+150 FAGGMKTVLLDAVTA

-178 TLGKGRGVLY
+178 TLEKGRGVLY

-196 RQLEERLGA
+196 RQLEQRIGSV
-205 AFGEKLL
+205 FGDKLL
-212 IWHSRLTPAV
+212 IWHSRQTPAV

-227 DKIVSAK
+227 DKIVSSE
-234 EPYIILGTRSALLL
+234 EPYIMLGTRSALLL
-248 PHGDVGLVVVD
+248 PHRDVGLVVVD
-259 EEHDSSYKQ
+259 EEHDGSYKQ

-274 YNGRDLAVMFG
+274 YHGRDLAVMF
-285 LAHSSEILL
+285 ARFHKADILL

-303 LYNARTGKYGLVELK
+303 IYNARTGKYGLVELK

-329 TVIDMNKAWAAH
+329 VVIDMNRAWAAH

-355 RSALDR
+355 RAALDR
-361 KEQIMVFRSRRS
+361 GEQIMVFRSRRS
-373 YSSYVQCPQCGW
+373 YSSYVQCPQCGS

-412 QTPYEAACSNC
+412 QTPYEAVCGNC
-423 GCEGLALRGAGTE
+423 GSKGLALRGAGTE

-453 FDADVTASAREE
+453 FDADVTASAKDE
-465 KKVLEGFKKGDID
+465 KEVLEGFRNGDID

-491 FANLTLVAVI
+491 FANLSMVAVI
-501 NADTIVSMQDF
+501 NADTVVSLQDF

-526 GRAARRGSVGNF
+526 GRAARRGSGGSF
-538 VIQTWQSDYPV
+538 VIQTYQSDYPV

-555 GKYDSATLLEQRRVF
+555 GKYDCDALLAQRRSF
-570 TFPPFVRLISLTVRD
+570 AFPPYVRLISLTVRD
-585 NYEGRVFTMASEIKA
+585 RYEGRVFTMAGEIKS
-600 RLSKMSGIEFMGP
+600 RLAKLPDIEFMGP
-613 MTPAVNKIQG
+613 MTPAVNKVQG
-623 YFITVFW
+623 QFMAVFW
-630 IKLAKNASA
+630 VKLAKNALARSA
-639 KAAKKR
+639 KSRVAALVEEMR
-645 VSAMIEDLRTFIKPP
+645 SFMKPA

>member
-613 MTPAVNKIQG
+613 MTPAINKIQG

>member
-100 EVFKCA
+100 EVFKCS

-555 GKYDSATLLEQRRVF
+555 GKYDSANLLEQRRVF

-613 MTPAVNKIQG
+613 MTPAINKIQG

>member
-1 MAADRICV
+1 MATDRISV
-9 DVILPLRLTG
+9 DVILPLRLTA
-19 EVSYFLPDDLQDAV
+19 EASYFLPEELRDTV
-33 SVGSWVAVTFHGR
+33 GVGSWVAVTFHGR

-58 AAGIAPEVVKEIDEV
+58 PAGLDPASVREIDEA
-73 KSEMPAISVTQMNFW
+73 KEGLPAISKSQMDFW
-88 QSIASYYLCTVG
+88 KSIASYYLCTIG
-100 EVFKCA
+100 EVFKSA
-106 CPAQFFKQVE
+106 CPAQFYKQVE
-116 KKRSLPKKMPKYESK
+116 KKRSLRKKLPHYENQQD
-131 PEAVLSQAQQ
+131 AVLSPAQQ
-141 QALDAIEKY
+141 EALDSIEQS
-150 FAEGMKTVLLDAVTA
+150 FAAGKKTVLLDAVTA

-196 RQLEERLGA
+196 RQLEQRIGSV
-205 AFGEKLL
+205 FGDKLL
-212 IWHSRLTPAV
+212 IWHSRQTPAV

-227 DKIVSAK
+227 DKIVSSE
-234 EPYIILGTRSALLL
+234 EPYIMLGTRSALLL
-248 PHGDVGLVVVD
+248 PHGDIGLVVVD
-259 EEHDSSYKQ
+259 EEHDGSYKQ

-274 YNGRDLAVMFG
+274 YHGRDLAVMF
-285 LAHSSEILL
+285 AQSHSAVTLL

-303 LYNARTGKYGLVELK
+303 VYNARTGKYGLVELK
-318 ERYYGEPELKT
+318 ERYYGESELRT
-329 TVIDMNKAWAAH
+329 VVIDMNRAWAAH

-355 RSALDR
+355 REALDR

-373 YSSYVQCPQCGW
+373 YSSYVQCPQCGS

-412 QTPYEAACSNC
+412 QTPFEAVCGSC

-448 AVVAR
+448 AAVAR

-465 KKVLEGFKKGDID
+465 KKVLEGFRDGGID

-491 FANLTLVAVI
+491 FANLSLVAVI
-501 NADTIVSMQDF
+501 NADTLVSLQDF

-526 GRAARRGSVGNF
+526 GRAARRGSGGSF
-538 VIQTWQSDYPV
+538 VIQTYQSDYPV

-555 GKYDSATLLEQRRVF
+555 GKYDCDALLAQRRTF
-570 TFPPFVRLISLTVRD
+570 AFPPYVRLISLTVRD
-585 NYEGRVFTMASEIKA
+585 KYEGRVFTMAGEIKS
-600 RLSKMSGIEFMGP
+600 RLAKMQNIDFMGP
-613 MTPAVNKIQG
+613 MTPAVNKVQG
-623 YFITVFW
+623 YFMAVFW
-630 IKLAKNASA
+630 VKLAKNATAKSA
-639 KAAKKR
+639 KRRVAALVEEMR
-645 VSAMIEDLRTFIKPP
+645 GFMKPP
-660 VDIVVDVDPY
+660 VDIVIDVDPY

>member
-1 MAADRICV
+1 MTADRICV

-19 EVSYFLPDDLQDAV
+19 EVSYFLPESLRDAV
-33 SVGSWVAVTFHGR
+33 GVGSWVSVTFHGR
-46 RYLAVVSRKGAL
+46 RYLAVVSRKGDL
-58 AAGIAPEVVKEIDEV
+58 AASIDPAAVHEIDEV
-73 KSEMPAISVTQMNFW
+73 KTSLPVISAAQMDFW
-88 QSIASYYLCTVG
+88 KSIADYYLCTLG
-100 EVFKCA
+100 EVFKSA

-116 KKRSLPKKMPKYESK
+116 KKRSLRKKLPQYESQ
-131 PEAVLSQAQQ
+131 PDAVLSPAQQ
-141 QALDAIEKY
+141 EALDSIEKY
-150 FAEGMKTVLLDAVTA
+150 FSSGKKTVLLDAVTA

-178 TLGKGRGVLY
+178 ALSKGRGVLY

-196 RQLEERLGA
+196 RQLEERIGSV
-205 AFGEKLL
+205 FGDKLL
-212 IWHSRLTPAV
+212 IWHSRQTPAV

-227 DKIVSAK
+227 DKIVSAE
-234 EPYIILGTRSALLL
+234 EPYIMLGTRSALLL
-248 PHGDVGLVVVD
+248 PHRDVGLVVVD
-259 EEHDSSYKQ
+259 EEHDGSYKQ

-274 YNGRDLAVMFG
+274 YHGRDLAVMFARFHKAG
-285 LAHSSEILL
+285 ILL

-303 LYNARTGKYGLVELK
+303 VYNARTGKYGLVELK

-329 TVIDMNKAWAAH
+329 VLIDMNRAWAAH

-355 RSALDR
+355 RQALDR

-373 YSSYVQCPQCGW
+373 YSSYVQCPQCGS

-412 QTPYEAACSNC
+412 QTAYEAVCGNC
-423 GCEGLALRGAGTE
+423 GNEGLTLRGAGTE
-436 KLEEELQQLFPD
+436 KLEEELQLLFPD

-453 FDADVTASAREE
+453 FDADVTASARDE
-465 KKVLEGFKKGDID
+465 KKVLDGFRNGEID

-491 FANLTLVAVI
+491 FPNLSLVAVI
-501 NADTIVSMQDF
+501 NADTIVSLQDF

-526 GRAARRGSVGNF
+526 GRAARRGSGGSF

-555 GKYDSATLLEQRRVF
+555 GKYDCDALLDQRRDF
-570 TFPPFVRLISLTVRD
+570 AFPPYVRLISLTVRD
-585 NYEGRVFTMASEIKA
+585 RYEGRVFTMAGEIKS
-600 RLSKMSGIEFMGP
+600 RLSKMKDIEFMGP
-613 MTPAVNKIQG
+613 MTPAVNKVQG
-623 YFITVFW
+623 YFMTVFW
-630 IKLAKNASA
+630 VKLAKNASA
-639 KAAKKR
+639 RAAKQR
-645 VSAMIEDLRTFIKPP
+645 VAALVDEMRGFMKPP

>member
-1 MAADRICV
+1 MTSDRIYV
-9 DVILPLRLTG
+9 DVILPLRLAG
-19 EVSYFLPDDLQDAV
+19 EVSYSLPESLRETAG
-33 SVGSWVAVTFHGR
+33 VGSWVAVTFHGR
-46 RYLAVVSRKGAL
+46 RYLAVVCRKGPL
-58 AAGIAPEVVKEIDEV
+58 AAGLDPAAVHDIDEV
-73 KSEMPAISVTQMNFW
+73 KTTLPVISPAQMDFW
-88 QSIASYYLCTVG
+88 KSIADYYLCTLG
-100 EVFKCA
+100 EVFKSA

-116 KKRSLPKKMPKYESK
+116 KKRSLRKKLPQYDSQSD
-131 PEAVLSQAQQ
+131 AVLSPAQQ
-141 QALDAIEKY
+141 RAMEAIENH
-150 FAEGMKTVLLDAVTA
+150 FSAGMKTVLLDAVTA

-178 TLGKGRGVLY
+178 TLEKGRGVLY

-196 RQLEERLGA
+196 RQLEARIGSV
-205 AFGEKLL
+205 FGDKLL
-212 IWHSRLTPAV
+212 IWHSRQTPAV

-227 DKIVSAK
+227 DKIVSGD
-234 EPYIILGTRSALLL
+234 EPYIMLGTRSALLL
-248 PHGDVGLVVVD
+248 PHRDVGLVVVD
-259 EEHDSSYKQ
+259 EEHDGSYKQ

-274 YNGRDLAVMFG
+274 YHGRDLAVMFARFHKAG
-285 LAHSSEILL
+285 ILL

-303 LYNARTGKYGLVELK
+303 IYNARNGKYGLVELR

-329 TVIDMNKAWAAH
+329 VVIDMNRAWAAH

-355 RSALDR
+355 RAALDR
-361 KEQIMVFRSRRS
+361 GEQIMVFRSRRS
-373 YSSYVQCPQCGW
+373 YSSYVQCPQCSS

-412 QTPYEAACSNC
+412 QTVYEAVCGNC
-423 GCEGLALRGAGTE
+423 GSKGLALRGAGTE
-436 KLEEELQQLFPD
+436 KLEEELRQLFPD
-448 AVVAR
+448 ATVAR
-453 FDADVTASAREE
+453 FDADVTASAKDE
-465 KKVLEGFKKGDID
+465 KQVLDGFRSGDID

-491 FANLTLVAVI
+491 FANLSLVAVI

-526 GRAARRGSVGNF
+526 GRAARRGSGGSF
-538 VIQTWQSDYPV
+538 VIQTYQSDYPV

-555 GKYDSATLLEQRRVF
+555 GKYDCDALLAQRRTF
-570 TFPPFVRLISLTVRD
+570 AFPPYVRLISLTVRD
-585 NYEGRVFTMASEIKA
+585 KYEGRVITMSGEIKT
-600 RLSKMSGIEFMGP
+600 RLSKLPDIEFMGP
-613 MTPAVNKIQG
+613 MTPAVNKVQG
-623 YFITVFW
+623 YFMSVFW
-630 IKLAKNASA
+630 VKLAKNATA
-639 KAAKKR
+639 RAAKQR
-645 VSAMIEDLRTFIKPP
+645 VAALVEEMRGFMKPP

>member
-46 RYLAVVSRKGAL
+46 RYLSVVSRKGAL

-141 QALDAIEKY
+141 QALDAIKKY

-373 YSSYVQCPQCGW
+373 YSSYVQCPQCAW

-613 MTPAVNKIQG
+613 MTPAINKIQG